1 MPHRDTT
8 PDRGRGSNCCN
19 LPSAVKAVLLCRVST
34 SKESQETSSE
44 RQLARLEEV
53 AKLRGWQVV
62 ARFQEQESGRTM
74 RREAIE
80 KALELVR
87 KKKAKIIVVDHL
99 FRFGRNAK
107 EMLET
112 VDELDAAGGHLYEL
126 EKHLDTTQPM
136 GRMLFTI
143 LAAVG
148 EYYAR
153 EGARKIKEGQARAR
167 ARGKIIGR
175 PRAID
180 YTKIED
186 ARRARQMGATW
197 EAIAHLLGGSAGAWS
212 RLLSRA
218 A

>member
-1 MPHRDTT
+1 
-8 PDRGRGSNCCN
+8 
-19 LPSAVKAVLLCRVST
+19 
-34 SKESQETSSE
+34 
-44 RQLARLEEV
+44 
-53 AKLRGWQVV
+53 
-62 ARFQEQESGRTM
+62 M

-80 KALELVR
+80 RALELVR

-167 ARGKIIGR
+167 ARGAIIGR
-175 PRAID
+175 PRSID
-180 YTKIED
+180 YKRTED
-186 ARRARQMGATW
+186 ARRLRAAGDTW
-197 EAIAHLLGGSAGAWS
+197 ESIAKTLGGSPGAWS
-212 RLLSRA
+212 KRLSRVA
-218 A
+218 